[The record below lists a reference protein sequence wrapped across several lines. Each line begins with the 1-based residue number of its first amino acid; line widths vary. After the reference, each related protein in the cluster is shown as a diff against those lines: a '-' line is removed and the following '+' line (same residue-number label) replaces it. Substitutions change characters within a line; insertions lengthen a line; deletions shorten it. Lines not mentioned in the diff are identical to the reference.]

1 MTPLALAIINALAV
15 LGPPAID
22 AITRII
28 QAQHGAPS
36 TEADHYG
43 ARQADLL
50 GAVASGGLA
59 LGRIAQDH
67 PAR

>member
-36 TEADHYG
+36 TEADH
-43 ARQADLL
+43 Q
-50 GAVASGGLA
+50 A
-59 LGRIAQDH
+59 LGKLIYAAVSK
-67 PAR
+67 PAA

>member
-1 MTPLALAIINALAV
+1 MTPLALAIINVLAV

-36 TEADHYG
+36 TEADH
-43 ARQADLL
+43 
-50 GAVASGGLA
+50 LA
-59 LGRIAQDH
+59 LGKLIYTALQK
-67 PAR
+67 PVA